1 MRQPLRQVRMILMT
15 PYDDVNTVLTRLS
28 TGLTELLGKQL
39 ISLYLTGSL
48 TYGDFDPGSSD
59 IDFLAV
65 LTKELSGEQLHD
77 ITGLHER
84 IGKADPRWAK
94 RLEGSY
100 ITLDMI
106 ATKNRP
112 EKARPYV
119 NAGVIHHY
127 RYGNEW
133 TVNLYALQECGVA
146 LVGPLPQQ
154 IFPHVDIRDVR
165 AASRQDLIE
174 EWLPKLADPDA
185 FHLPGYDSDHLRA
198 YAALTMCR
206 ILHRATHD
214 GVASKRVASQ
224 WVKETYGAPWR
235 SLVEQAENWRHGKAM
250 ATDQEVKEF
259 IAFTARELGI
269 ADA

>member
-1 MRQPLRQVRMILMT
+1 MT
-15 PYDDVNTVLTRLS
+15 PYSDVNAVLTQLS
-28 TGLTELLGKQL
+28 AGLPELLGEQL
-39 ISLYLTGSL
+39 VGLYLTGSL

-65 LTKELSGEQLHD
+65 LTKELSGEQLQD

-100 ITLDMI
+100 ITQDMI
-106 ATKNRP
+106 ATKDRP
-112 EKARPYV
+112 DRARPYF
-119 NAGVIHHY
+119 NAGEIHQY

-133 TVNLYALQECGVA
+133 TINLYALQECGVA

-174 EWLPKLADPDA
+174 EWLPKLDEPDA
-185 FHLPGYDSDHLRA
+185 FHQAGYDSDHLRA
-198 YAALTMCR
+198 YAVLTLCR
-206 ILHRATHD
+206 ILHRAKHD
-214 GVASKRVASQ
+214 GIASKRVASK

-250 ATDQEVKEF
+250 ATDQEVKEL
-259 IAFTARELGI
+259 IAFTARELRC
-269 ADA
+269 AA